1 MSSLGGSRST
11 FCLGSKDIVF
21 DFAFGFVCVLKVDG
35 GDAFLLVLIMRLV
48 VTWDVNDVDR
58 TAETK

>member
-21 DFAFGFVCVLKVDG
+21 GFAFGFVCVL
-35 GDAFLLVLIMRLV
+35 GDAVWLVLIMRLV
-48 VTWDVNDVDR
+48 VTWDVDDVDR

>member
-11 FCLGSKDIVF
+11 FCLGSKDIVCVF
-21 DFAFGFVCVLKVDG
+21 CSWFVSW
-35 GDAFLLVLIMRLV
+35 GDAVWLVLIMLLV
-48 VTWDVNDVDR
+48 VTWDVDDVDR

>member
-21 DFAFGFVCVLKVDG
+21 DFDFGFVCVLD
-35 GDAFLLVLIMRLV
+35 DAFLLVLIMRLV
-48 VTWDVNDVDR
+48 VTW
-58 TAETK
+58 TWMM

>member
-21 DFAFGFVCVLKVDG
+21 DFAFGFVCVLEVDAG
-35 GDAFLLVLIMRLV
+35 REMLSCSY
-48 VTWDVNDVDR
+48 
-58 TAETK
+58 